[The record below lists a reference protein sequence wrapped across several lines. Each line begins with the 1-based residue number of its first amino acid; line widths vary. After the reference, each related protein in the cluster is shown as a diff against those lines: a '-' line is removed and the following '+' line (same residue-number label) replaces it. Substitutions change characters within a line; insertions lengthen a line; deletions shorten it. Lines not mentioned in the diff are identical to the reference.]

1 MKTLILNGSTRKN
14 GDTQALIEAF
24 TGALT
29 GEVLT
34 LSYFDHLSPCLDCR
48 RCWERPGCAVNDKM
62 QQAYPF
68 LAECDHVALASPIWF
83 SSLSGP
89 LLNMASRMQT
99 YFAGRFFRGEP
110 EVRKPKNGVLLLTGA
125 EPGTEC
131 GPIQTAVTIM
141 KHMNVRRPLV
151 ATICSM
157 HTNEVPAKEDR
168 EALRATRDAA
178 KTLNQLYHNI

>member
-1 MKTLILNGSTRKN
+1 MV
-14 GDTQALIEAF
+14 DAF

-29 GEVLT
+29 GEILT
-34 LSYFDHLSPCLDCR
+34 LSYFDNLSPCLDCR
-48 RCWERPGCAVNDKM
+48 RCWERLGCAVNDKM
-62 QQAYPF
+62 QQVYPF

-125 EPGTEC
+125 EPGTERK
-131 GPIQTAVTIM
+131 PLETAHIIM
-141 KHMNVRRPLV
+141 KHMNVRWPYV
-151 ATICSM
+151 AAICSM
-157 HTNEVPAKEDR
+157 HTNEVPVKEDE
-168 EALRATRDAA
+168 EALRAARDAA
-178 KTLNQLYHNI
+178 KTLNQLYHSI